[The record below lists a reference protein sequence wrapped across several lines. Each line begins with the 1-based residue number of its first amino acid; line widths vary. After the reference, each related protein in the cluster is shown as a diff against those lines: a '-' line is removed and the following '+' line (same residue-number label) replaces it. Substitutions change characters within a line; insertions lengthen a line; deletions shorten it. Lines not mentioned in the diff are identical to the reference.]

1 MDSIP
6 RSTHAEKDK
15 DRRWGVGLWRIFR
28 LQIQA
33 CLPATTFLRAV
44 DLSGKTI
51 IPFCT
56 HGGGGF
62 GHMLEDYR
70 RECATSDVREGI
82 ALKGGYSLDELR
94 GWLGANARSLA
105 T

>member
-1 MDSIP
+1 M
-6 RSTHAEKDK
+6 HAEKDR

-33 CLPATTFLRAV
+33 YLPATTFLRSV

-56 HGGGGF
+56 HPKFPESYDMVG
-62 GHMLEDYR
+62 
-70 RECATSDVREGI
+70 
-82 ALKGGYSLDELR
+82 SL
-94 GWLGANARSLA
+94 
-105 T
+105 

>member
-1 MDSIP
+1 M
-6 RSTHAEKDK
+6 RAEKDR

-33 CLPATTFLRAV
+33 CLPATTFLRSV

-70 RECATSDVREGI
+70 RECATSEGMQPEC
-82 ALKGGYSLDELR
+82 AFP
-94 GWLGANARSLA
+94 
-105 T
+105 